1 MEQGGQGS
9 VWPSLFSFLRPEL
22 KLGPILTLRP
32 KGKVHILSIELDAF
46 SRTSLKTQSITSSP
60 HSLPVPSSTHCH
72 PAGGSHQPSFY
83 E

>member
-32 KGKVHILSIELDAF
+32 KGKVQHLWAGNSGEPLGPQAWEREGGAPGSWRQAWLQESDA
-46 SRTSLKTQSITSSP
+46 
-60 HSLPVPSSTHCH
+60 H
-72 PAGGSHQPSFY
+72 
-83 E
+83 